1 VNRSTRAYDAVVVGA
16 GLGGLLAAAVIA
28 RRGGSVLVLERLRY
42 VGGRFTTVAQDG
54 FDVTT
59 GALHMAPHGDGG
71 PLARVVRE
79 LGLRFDI
86 VPRDVR
92 ASFYYRGAHV
102 AWQRPWDVLR
112 LFGQQGRLDLM
123 KITAQ
128 LSTPFIGSPK
138 QPFAAW
144 LATQTRDP
152 ALHHFFE
159 SFVQFAV
166 GVTADQISRA
176 EMGAIHRNVL
186 RYGMPGT
193 PVGGCAALIGE
204 LSEFITARRGDIR
217 TGVDV
222 RRIVTEPRVCGVEVR
237 DRQTGASESIG
248 TPLVVSDI
256 GPEATSALLGQPL
269 GVESLPK
276 AAGLKLHI
284 VSDRS
289 LIPHNGIMLCLG
301 TRRVSGMVE
310 VSRAVPSLV
319 PPGWHMIDTFQV
331 MRGDGLTDERDQAIA
346 DLRDVFG
353 DAFDRHCRIVRSSA
367 FRGRWPVNQARQG
380 HDLLDQEPLPG
391 LVMVG
396 DAYKPAGHMMV
407 EGVAAGVRRVAPR
420 LARAAG

>member
-1 VNRSTRAYDAVVVGA
+1 VSRSPHAYDAVVVGA

-28 RRGGSVLVLERLRY
+28 KRGGRVLVLERLRY
-42 VGGRFTTVAQDG
+42 VGGRFTTVLQDG

-59 GALHMAPHGDGG
+59 GALHMAPHGGGG

-79 LGLRFDI
+79 LGLRFEI

-92 ASFYYRGAHV
+92 ASFYYRGSHV
-102 AWQRPWDVLR
+102 QWQRPWDVLR
-112 LFGQQGRLDLM
+112 LFGHRGRLDLM
-123 KITAQ
+123 KVTAK
-128 LSTPFIGSPK
+128 LSTPFLGSSE
-138 QPFAAW
+138 QSFAEW
-144 LATQTRDP
+144 LSTQTRDP

-166 GVTADQISRA
+166 SVTADQISRA

-193 PVGGCAALIGE
+193 PVGGCAALIRE
-204 LSEFITARRGDIR
+204 LSDFITARRGAIR

-222 RRIVTEPRVCGVEVR
+222 RRILTDPRVRGVEVR
-237 DRQTGASESIG
+237 DRQSGLEHAIGA
-248 TPLVVSDI
+248 PLVVSDV

-269 GVESLPK
+269 EVESLPK

-301 TRRVSGMVE
+301 MRRVSGMVE

-331 MRGDGLTDERDQAIA
+331 MRGDRLTEERDLAIA
-346 DLRDVFG
+346 DLHDVFG
-353 DAFDRHCRIVRSSA
+353 DKFDRHCRIVRSSA
-367 FRGRWPVNQARQG
+367 FRGRWPVNHARQG

-391 LVMVG
+391 LIMVG
-396 DAYKPAGHMMV
+396 DAYKPTGHMMV
-407 EGVAAGVRRVAPR
+407 EGVAAGVSRVAPR
-420 LARAAG
+420 LARASC